1 MASKSMVPVEEYLR
15 MKFDRPDPEYLDGE
29 LVERHLGD
37 TAHSATQKR
46 LLFALQ
52 VLERQGGVVSF
63 PEIHLRTSLSRY
75 RIADLAIFLDAPTQ
89 RIPSS
94 PPFVTI
100 EIVSPDDSLR
110 EIREK
115 SEEYRAW
122 GVRHIWLV
130 DPSSHTFS
138 VYDDNGMR
146 DVARLE
152 LPELNFE
159 LTPEQVFG

>member
-29 LVERHLGD
+29 LVQRHLED
-37 TAHSATQKR
+37 TSHSATQKR

-52 VLERQGGVVSF
+52 VSERQAGVVSF

-89 RIPSS
+89 R
-94 PPFVTI
+94 
-100 EIVSPDDSLR
+100 
-110 EIREK
+110 
-115 SEEYRAW
+115 
-122 GVRHIWLV
+122 GVRHVWLV
-130 DPSSHTFS
+130 DPSSRTFS